1 MAVEKQVEQDETSYA
16 DAGGFAT
23 LDDQG
28 RLTLPESLRDALDL
42 RAGSTVACFYSN
54 GYILLMPVDSELAE
68 LMDHTADAL
77 EDAGLTSQDFLDNLD
92 KIREEV
98 FIETYGAE
106 FVEDLERRFGALVG
120 TALEPLD
127 DQHD

>member
-42 RAGSTVACFYSN
+42 RAGSIVACFYSN

-68 LMDHTADAL
+68 SMQRTARAF
-77 EDAGLTSQDFLDNLD
+77 EKSGQT
-92 KIREEV
+92 V
-98 FIETYGAE
+98 
-106 FVEDLERRFGALVG
+106 
-120 TALEPLD
+120 
-127 DQHD
+127 

>member
-1 MAVEKQVEQDETSYA
+1 MAVEKQVDQEETSYA

-92 KIREEV
+92 KAREEV
-98 FIETYGAE
+98 LIEAYGEE
-106 FVEDLERRFGALVG
+106 FVRGLQERHAAIHGHNAPD
-120 TALEPLD
+120 TH
-127 DQHD
+127 DQ

>member
-68 LMDHTADAL
+68 SMQRTARAFEKSGQTVQEL
-77 EDAGLTSQDFLDNLD
+77 LDNLP
-92 KIREEV
+92 KIREEI
-98 FIETYGAE
+98 FIETYGE
-106 FVEDLERRFGALVG
+106 EYVRDLERRYGHLVG
-120 TALEPLD
+120 SELPRS
-127 DQHD
+127 HDE